1 MEVKINVNVNVTLD
15 ASPNLTALVLTALG
29 GRAPQADAALDS
41 GRAPLDAPKWDA
53 PEKTATTLEAQT
65 STAQVE
71 PLTQR
76 ERAEAATTATAAT
89 EAATEAAT
97 AAEAAEPGEYKERPE
112 DVLPLLCQRFGIPE
126 NKEDR
131 TEEQKAMAKGLN
143 KAVREVIR
151 DVTKNT
157 AARAISD
164 LRTDEDR
171 RAFVEGALLITYNA
185 ESGEFSTVPF

>member
-1 MEVKINVNVNVTLD
+1 MEVKINVNVTLD

-29 GRAPQADAALDS
+29 GRTPQDS
-41 GRAPLDAPKWDA
+41 REWDA
-53 PEKTATTLEAQT
+53 PEKTATPMGDLMPAAQAPAAPT
-65 STAQVE
+65 SVAPVK
-71 PLTQR
+71 PLTQP
-76 ERAEAATTATAAT
+76 ETATPAPETAT
-89 EAATEAAT
+89 PAPET
-97 AAEAAEPGEYKERPE
+97 AAAAAAVSGEYKERPE

>member
-1 MEVKINVNVNVTLD
+1 MEVKINVNVTLD
-15 ASPNLTALVLTALG
+15 ASPNLTALILTALG

-41 GRAPLDAPKWDA
+41 GPATAAP
-53 PEKTATTLEAQT
+53 
-65 STAQVE
+65 VE
-71 PLTQR
+71 PLTQP
-76 ERAEAATTATAAT
+76 ETAKAAAEAVAEGAAAMT
-89 EAATEAAT
+89 EAAA
-97 AAEAAEPGEYKERPE
+97 AAEGAAAVAEPGEYRERPE

-131 TEEQKAMAKGLN
+131 TEEQKTMAKGLN

-164 LRTDEDR
+164 LRTDDDR
-171 RAFVEGALLITYNA
+171 RAFVEGALLIAYNA
-185 ESGEFSTVPF
+185 ESGEFSSMPF

>member
-1 MEVKINVNVNVTLD
+1 MEVKINVNVTLD
-15 ASPNLTALVLTALG
+15 ASPNLTALMLTALG

-41 GRAPLDAPKWDA
+41 GRAPLDAPEWDA
-53 PEKTATTLEAQT
+53 PEKTATTLEAQA
-65 STAQVE
+65 STAPVE
-71 PLTQR
+71 PPTHP
-76 ERAEAATTATAAT
+76 ERAEAAAEAAAATAAT
-89 EAATEAAT
+89 AAT
-97 AAEAAEPGEYKERPE
+97 AAEAAEAQGEYRERPE

-131 TEEQKAMAKGLN
+131 TEEQKTMAKGLN

-164 LRTDEDR
+164 LRTDDDR
-171 RAFVEGALLITYNA
+171 REFVKGALAISYNVND
-185 ESGEFSTVPF
+185 GEFSAMPF